1 MDTHG
6 WSSYFYSAPG
16 REVRVEPL
24 GAIENRRKL
33 GGETF
38 HIDRIKAVEKGRW
51 WSNKLNPAKC
61 AFGVP
66 AEKLLGFIV
75 SHRGIELDPSKIKS
89 IQDLPPPKS
98 KKDVL
103 SFLGCL
109 NYIRRFLK
117 LATVICEPIFK
128 IMRKDI
134 VMSWTKECQ
143 KAFDIIKEY
152 LSKPLVLVPSEP
164 GRRLLL
170 YLSMLDGN
178 FDCVLGQHDENGR
191 KDQAINYLSKKFTPY
206 EARYSLLGHGA
217 QEQTLADHLT
227 ENPVDGEYEPLKT
240 YFPHE
245 KVLFIGEDIAE
256 AYDGRRMF
264 FDRTANFKGIGIE
277 AVLKCHQ
284 CQVHSDMIRVPPN
297 ELNVMISP
305 WPFSAWGMD
314 VIGPIE
320 PTVSKGNRFILLAID
335 YFAKCVETASY
346 KAMTKKVVIDFVR
359 DYKLSSDLMKATCET
374 FKIKHRN
381 STAYRTQINGAVK
394 AANKNIKKKLRNMV
408 DNYKQWH
415 EKLPFSLLGYR
426 TTVRITTGETLYLLV
441 YGTEA
446 VIHTEVEIPSLR
458 IIQEAELS
466 DAEWI

>member
-1 MDTHG
+1 MEIVK
-6 WSSYFYSAPG
+6 
-16 REVRVEPL
+16 EV
-24 GAIENRRKL
+24 ENFENKPKSNL
-33 GGETF
+33 EET
-38 HIDRIKAVEKGRW
+38 KAVNLRDFQTVKETHISIHLSPSEKEEYIRFLREYGDMFAWSDDYMTGMSQGPSGGRAPDMA
-51 WSNKLNPAKC
+51 SQHCLNPAKC

-277 AVLKCHQ
+277 AVLL
-284 CQVHSDMIRVPPN
+284 VIRDSDLLIRHVLGEWAAKNTKIFPYLYCVQDLIKRFIMIELKHVMRVQN
-297 ELNVMISP
+297 EFTDALATLS
-305 WPFSAWGMD
+305 S
-314 VIGPIE
+314 VIQNPDKNYIDPIPIE
-320 PTVSKGNRFILLAID
+320 IHKQTPYCAHVEEEFDGNPWFHD
-335 YFAKCVETASY
+335 
-346 KAMTKKVVIDFVR
+346 
-359 DYKLSSDLMKATCET
+359 
-374 FKIKHRN
+374 IKE
-381 STAYRTQINGAVK
+381 Y
-394 AANKNIKKKLRNMV
+394 L
-408 DNYKQWH
+408 
-415 EKLPFSLLGYR
+415 EKR
-426 TTVRITTGETLYLLV
+426 E
-441 YGTEA
+441 
-446 VIHTEVEIPSLR
+446 
-458 IIQEAELS
+458 
-466 DAEWI
+466 